1 MSLIVFVLVA
11 GVFAGIALGVRA
23 RRRVVNVVG
32 VVGLVATVVAA
43 VLIQPGQ
50 IIVVEGGGLAT
61 TSYLRLFLVLGS
73 LVGLGLAVTGLAG
86 DSRRDAPA
94 VTMGVLAA
102 GALTLGLVDP
112 RAAVLVA
119 TAGGLFGVLVTLL
132 PSNGRAG
139 ATVGVRETRA
149 VVVAGALAIAATAWF
164 GSAATDHC
172 VDEPA

>member
-1 MSLIVFVLVA
+1 MSLIVFVVVA
-11 GVFAGIALGVRA
+11 GLFAGVALGVRA

-32 VVGLVATVVAA
+32 IVGLGATLVAA
-43 VLIQPGQ
+43 ILIQPGQ
-50 IIVVEGGGLAT
+50 IVVVEGGGLAT

-86 DSRRDAPA
+86 GSRRDAPA

-102 GALTLGLVDP
+102 GGLTLGLVDP

-132 PSNGRAG
+132 PSNSRGG
-139 ATVGVRETRA
+139 ATVGIR
-149 VVVAGALAIAATAWF
+149 
-164 GSAATDHC
+164 
-172 VDEPA
+172 